1 MDGSMISDRGERRLA
16 ILAAAQEV
24 FAEYG
29 FHKAKVETIAERAS
43 IAKGTVYLYFSSKKD
58 LLRALVE
65 ERMER
70 LSQLVEMQT
79 SEKRDLMTTI
89 KGLIKAHF
97 LFYLEEREFIAIL
110 YGQLGQIAEGMEE
123 PAKRASERM
132 TGLISELLEPGIEQ
146 GLLRAMSS
154 RRLAQVLQ
162 GMIHAMAFDWAVRGG
177 DESPEELS
185 QQVYQLF
192 CCGALIPAAL
202 SKE

>member
-1 MDGSMISDRGERRLA
+1 MNDSVIPDRSERRSA
-16 ILAAAQEV
+16 ILAAAQAV

-58 LLRALVE
+58 LLQALVE
-65 ERMER
+65 ERMDR
-70 LSQLVEMQT
+70 LNQLVEMQI
-79 SEKRDLMTTI
+79 SEKCDLMATI

-132 TGLISELLEPGIEQ
+132 TAVITSLLEPGIQQ
-146 GLLRAMSS
+146 GLLRAMPS

-162 GMIHAMAFDWAVRGG
+162 GMIHAVAFDWVVRNG

-185 QQVYQLF
+185 QEVYQLF
-192 CCGALIPAAL
+192 CRGALFPAAL
-202 SKE
+202 ARD